1 MKKLIF
7 LRDGEEKLNYVW
19 LYDTINTWD
28 TYNLDIW
35 INEHGYKKA
44 VDFAEKFNCKWFL
57 TTCPTM
63 LHSINWWNEEEQK
76 FEIYIPTKKGKLK
89 NIQEFTD
96 RELRQAHNVEKLFL
110 GGEFDD

>member
-7 LRDGEEKLNYVW
+7 YRDGANICV
-19 LYDTINTWD
+19 IMNNTD
-28 TYNLDIW
+28 DERGIYNLNFDI
-35 INEHGYKKA
+35 NRYGYKNAIKRFKNI
-44 VDFAEKFNCKWFL
+44 DSLWFA
-57 TTCPTM
+57 TTCPTI
-63 LHSINWWNEEEQK
+63 LYSIDWRNEEEQK

-96 RELRQAHNVEKLFL
+96 RELRQAHNIEKLFL